1 MPLSRNPLRFPALGF
16 SRYVVFVCLVL
27 LSTCF
32 TTATLSAPQTATW
45 KQELLKWREDHAT
58 DLTKPDGWLALTG
71 LVWLEPGD
79 NSMGSAADSKL
90 RLPASAPAHVGV
102 LHLEGST
109 VSLRP
114 PEGGFP
120 VGLLVDGKTAQAG
133 DLHTSSDNDKGN
145 PRMTI
150 GSLNFYAVKR
160 GERFALRIKDAK
172 APTLVHFSGLKWY
185 PPNEHYRVTAK
196 WIPYNPPKTIKLV
209 TMIGTAYDA
218 PVPGGAE
225 FQLDGKTY
233 RLEPVT
239 EDKPPVKL
247 FFILKDTTSA
257 TKTYG
262 ACRFLY
268 TPLPSNGVDK
278 PGELVLDFN
287 HLENPP
293 CAYTTFAT
301 CPLPPAGNRLK
312 IALPVGELRYHE

>member
-1 MPLSRNPLRFPALGF
+1 MFSGGSSRKSFFAAVSFIICGL
-16 SRYVVFVCLVL
+16 VCVD
-27 LSTCF
+27 
-32 TTATLSAPQTATW
+32 SAAAQSKAAW
-45 KQELLKWREDHAT
+45 EKELAAWRVDHAA
-58 DLTKPDGWLALTG
+58 DLQKPDGWLALAG
-71 LVWLEPGD
+71 LVWLNAGD
-79 NSMGSAADSKL
+79 NSIGSGSDNKVK
-90 RLPASAPAHVGV
+90 LPASAPAHVGV
-102 LHLEGST
+102 LHLEAAT

-114 PEGGFP
+114 PSGGGGFP
-120 VGLLVDGKTAQAG
+120 AGLLVDGKPATAG
-133 DLHTSSDNDKGN
+133 ELHTSSDNDKGN

-150 GSLNFYAVKR
+150 GPLNFYAVKR
-160 GERFALRIKDAK
+160 GERFALRIKDANSAARVGFK
-172 APTLVHFSGLKWY
+172 GLKWY
-185 PPNEHYRVTAK
+185 PANEHYRVTAK
-196 WIPYNPPKTIKLV
+196 WIPYDPPKTIKLG

-218 PVPGGAE
+218 PVPGAAE

-247 FFILKDTTSA
+247 FFILRDTTSA

-268 TPLPSNGVDK
+268 TALPPGGLNK
-278 PGELVLDFN
+278 AGELVLDFN

-293 CAYTTFAT
+293 CAYTPFAT

>member
-1 MPLSRNPLRFPALGF
+1 MPASGNSRKF
-16 SRYVVFVCLVL
+16 SHLFSGLQLVAACTIVFSFLAAC
-27 LSTCF
+27 
-32 TTATLSAPQTATW
+32 AASAQQNAAW
-45 KQELLKWREDHAT
+45 EKDLAAWRVQHAAELQ
-58 DLTKPDGWLALTG
+58 KPDGWLALAG

-79 NSMGSAADSKL
+79 NSMGSGGDNKV
-90 RLPASAPAHVGV
+90 RLPASGPAHVGV
-102 LHLEGST
+102 LHLEGTT

-114 PEGGFP
+114 PAGGFP
-120 VGLLVDGKTAQAG
+120 AGLLVDGKPAEAQ

-150 GSLNFYAVKR
+150 GSLNFYAVRR

-172 APTLVHFSGLKWY
+172 SPTLVGFRGLKWY
-185 PPNEHYRVTAK
+185 PPNAHYLVTAK
-196 WIPYNPPKTIKLV
+196 WIPYSPVKTIKLA

-218 PVPGGAE
+218 PVPGAAE
-225 FQLDGKTY
+225 FQLDGKMY

-239 EDKPPVKL
+239 EDNPPVKL
-247 FFILKDTTSA
+247 FFILKDPTSA

-268 TPLPSNGVDK
+268 TPLPPGGLDK

-301 CPLPPAGNRLK
+301 CPLPPRGNRLP